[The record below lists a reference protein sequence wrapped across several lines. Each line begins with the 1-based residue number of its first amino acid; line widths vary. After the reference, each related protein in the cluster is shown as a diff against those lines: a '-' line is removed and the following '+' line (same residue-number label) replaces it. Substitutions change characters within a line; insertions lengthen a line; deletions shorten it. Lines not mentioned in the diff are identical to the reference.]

1 MLEKEPMHTFTGRKN
16 SSTTFCALESSED
29 EKTPEGINV
38 AFDWVLIEELLVV
51 GNWRFGCL
59 LGGAAGDLINL

>member
-51 GNWRFGCL
+51 GN
-59 LGGAAGDLINL
+59 